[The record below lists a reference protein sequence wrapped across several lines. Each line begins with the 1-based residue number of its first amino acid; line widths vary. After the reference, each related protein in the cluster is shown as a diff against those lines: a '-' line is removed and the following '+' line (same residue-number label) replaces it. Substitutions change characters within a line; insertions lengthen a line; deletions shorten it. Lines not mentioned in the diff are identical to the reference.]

1 MRLMQKMMN
10 SNCSVTD
17 NPMKFTPK
25 FQDHQQCDSN
35 NNTIRVCT
43 DCNTTTTPLWRSGPL
58 GPKVIDLS
66 YSLHIYINHT
76 HKITANWSNGSYVLM
91 QSLCNAC
98 GIRQRKAR
106 RAMEAAAAGAN
117 GTAVSTEMSSAKNKL
132 HKEKKWRSGQIAQGR
147 KLCKPPDSPQGQKKI
162 CSFKNLALSLSKN
175 SALQR
180 VLPQDVEEAAI
191 LLMELSCGF
200 IHSWSLTYNS
210 RTTIVILVSF
220 LINFC

>member
-1 MRLMQKMMN
+1 
-10 SNCSVTD
+10 
-17 NPMKFTPK
+17 
-25 FQDHQQCDSN
+25 
-35 NNTIRVCT
+35 
-43 DCNTTTTPLWRSGPL
+43 
-58 GPKVIDLS
+58 
-66 YSLHIYINHT
+66 
-76 HKITANWSNGSYVLM
+76 
-91 QSLCNAC
+91 
-98 GIRQRKAR
+98 
-106 RAMEAAAAGAN
+106 MEAAAAGAN

-200 IHSWSLTYNS
+200 IHS
-210 RTTIVILVSF
+210 
-220 LINFC
+220 